1 MAFVGSDRRG
11 ATMRG
16 ARARTPVAV
25 ALLAAALLAAGCGD
39 GDDSDDR
46 EGEPAPTT
54 TAPVVDPGDDG
65 EYDPL
70 VEPTEFVAAIDN
82 AYLPLV
88 PGARWVYEGE
98 SDGEPK
104 QIEVVVTDETRGVM
118 GVTTTVVRHTV
129 RSGGQVAEVTD
140 DWYAQDR
147 EGNVWYFGEDSKD
160 YMDGEVAST
169 EGSWEAGI
177 DGALPGMV
185 MRATP
190 MVADAYRQQY
200 LPGEAEGMAEVLR
213 TYATLVV
220 PFGAFDRVVVTE
232 EWSPLE
238 PETIEHKYYAPGVGL
253 LREETVEGG
262 EGFAELVEHT
272 PAG

>member
-1 MAFVGSDRRG
+1 
-11 ATMRG
+11 MRG
-16 ARARTPVAV
+16 SRAWTPVAAAV
-25 ALLAAALLAAGCGD
+25 LAAALLAAGCGD
-39 GDDSDDR
+39 SDDSADR
-46 EGEPAPTT
+46 EGEPVPT

-65 EYDPL
+65 DYDPM
-70 VEPTEFVAAIDN
+70 VEPTEFVEAVEN
-82 AYLPLV
+82 AYLPLS

-98 SDGEPK
+98 SDGEPER
-104 QIEVVVTDETRGVM
+104 IEVVVTDETRDVM
-118 GVTTTVVRHTV
+118 GVTTTVVRDTV
-129 RSGGQVAEVTD
+129 RRGGEVVEVTD
-140 DWYAQDR
+140 DWFAQDR
-147 EGNVWYFGEDSKD
+147 EGNVWYFGEDSKE
-160 YMDGEVAST
+160 YEDGEVAGT

-177 DGALPGMV
+177 DGALPGIV

-190 MVADAYRQQY
+190 MVADAYRQEY
-200 LPGEAEGMAEVLR
+200 LPGEAEDMAEVLR
-213 TYATLVV
+213 TYATLSV
-220 PFGAFDRVVVTE
+220 PFGAFGQVVVTE